1 MKCRRRNKRISS
13 PVLKREK
20 SDPSKE
26 STDHGI
32 LQWFYSIDISHAS
45 FVLQP
50 NSGMRSI
57 AKLISNFKN
66 SKTHREQGGLTKQ
79 NLTKINNVYSKLPER
94 NNISTLGMEYLKK
107 EKEDF
112 IKLRQKH
119 FSVMVIWLFSKILH
133 MFYISL
139 F

>member
-1 MKCRRRNKRISS
+1 M
-13 PVLKREK
+13 
-20 SDPSKE
+20 
-26 STDHGI
+26 
-32 LQWFYSIDISHAS
+32 
-45 FVLQP
+45 QP

-119 FSVMVIWLFSKILH
+119 FSIMVI
-133 MFYISL
+133 
-139 F
+139 